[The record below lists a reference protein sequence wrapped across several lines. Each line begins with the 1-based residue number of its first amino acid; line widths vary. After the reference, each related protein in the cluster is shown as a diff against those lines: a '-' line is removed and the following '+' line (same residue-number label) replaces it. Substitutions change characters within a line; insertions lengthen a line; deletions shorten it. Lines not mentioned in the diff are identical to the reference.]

1 MLAFFVINKILIK
14 LLKKQIM
21 DNIKN
26 KLSTKEEIEIALSEV
41 NKTIKDNRDYIVNRR
56 EVDKNPNTE
65 ELKRLGNLIKEAI
78 SKYNKL
84 IENDGVP
91 LLIDRDLLTIQL
103 DIDRKKYADFIETCG
118 KIGREKEEEIEK
130 ARLKEEA
137 RVSSYHLNSF
147 ISNTK

>member
-1 MLAFFVINKILIK
+1 
-14 LLKKQIM
+14 M

-26 KLSTKEEIEIALSEV
+26 KLSTKEQIEVALVEV
-41 NKTIKDNRDYIVNRR
+41 KRIIKNNRDYIVSCR
-56 EVDKNPNTE
+56 EADKNPNTE

-78 SKYNKL
+78 YKYNKL

-91 LLIDRDLLTIQL
+91 LLIDRDLLIMQL
-103 DIDRKKYADFIETCG
+103 EIDRKKYADYLETCG

-130 ARLKEEA
+130 ARLKEAA